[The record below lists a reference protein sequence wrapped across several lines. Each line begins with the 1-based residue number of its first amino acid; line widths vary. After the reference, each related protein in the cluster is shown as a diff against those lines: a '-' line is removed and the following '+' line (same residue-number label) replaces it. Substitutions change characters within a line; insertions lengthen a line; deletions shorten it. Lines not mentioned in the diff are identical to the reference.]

1 MANYD
6 FEKLTP
12 APFNQKDICEDFL
25 FEQIFDNG
33 DYLCNERVKPHV
45 AIGFIHDIPCMLE
58 WSFNSHCITVTPMKI
73 ENNESWTAEILILR
87 LTQYNDEPDSQT
99 VCDASDYQDLNGPF
113 RISAAY
119 YYKPED
125 ELWNQDQD

>member
-1 MANYD
+1 MAIYD
-6 FEKLTP
+6 IDKLSP
-12 APFNQKDICEDFL
+12 APLNQKDILEDAL
-25 FEQIFDNG
+25 FEQIFDDG
-33 DYLCNERVKPHV
+33 DYMCNERVKPHV

>member
-1 MANYD
+1 
-6 FEKLTP
+6 
-12 APFNQKDICEDFL
+12 
-25 FEQIFDNG
+25 
-33 DYLCNERVKPHV
+33 
-45 AIGFIHDIPCMLE
+45 
-58 WSFNSHCITVTPMKI
+58 MKI
-73 ENNESWTAEILILR
+73 ENNESWTAKILILR

-125 ELWNQDQD
+125 ELWNQD